1 MRSAFRR
8 IAAALVLLAPVVGAS
23 AQDNYPTHPITMVV
37 GFAPGGGTDT
47 VSRIIAKT
55 LAENVGQQVVVDNK
69 AGAGGN
75 IAADYVSKAAPDGY
89 TLLLGNV
96 GSLSVAPHIVAKLS
110 YDPLR
115 DLAPVTMAVVFA
127 NVIVVHPSVPAN
139 TLAEFVQLAKDKPGQ
154 LTYGSSGIGGAG
166 HLAGELLKMMAHID
180 IVHVPYKGGGPAMQG
195 ILGGQISAYFATPV
209 AAGPHIRAGKA
220 RALATTSATRSKL
233 MADVPTVAESGYPGY
248 EATNWYAYVVPAK
261 TAPEIVARLNREL
274 NKVLTKPEVIE
285 LLHKQ
290 GVEPQPGTP
299 EELGKFIRSEYQ
311 TWGKVVK
318 EAKIQAN

>member
-1 MRSAFRR
+1 MMRFAL
-8 IAAALVLLAPVVGAS
+8 AALAFFVVQGSFAQSYPAKPV
-23 AQDNYPTHPITMVV
+23 TMVV

-55 LAENVGQQVVVDNK
+55 LGENLGQQVIVDNK

-75 IAADYVSKAAPDGY
+75 IAADHVARAAPDGY

-96 GSLSVAPHIVAKLS
+96 GSLAVAPHLVARLS
-110 YDPLR
+110 FDPLR

-127 NVIVVHPSVPAN
+127 NVIVVHPSIPAN
-139 TLAEFVQLAKDKPGQ
+139 TLAEFVTLAKAKPDQ

-166 HLAGELLKMMAHID
+166 HLAGELLKMMANID

-195 ILGGQISAYFATPV
+195 LLGGQISAYFATPV

-220 RALATTSATRSKL
+220 RALATTGATRSKL
-233 MADVPTVAESGYPGY
+233 MPDMPTVAESGYPGY

-261 TAPEIVARLNREL
+261 TPPAIIERLSREL
-274 NKVLTKPEVIE
+274 GKVLATPEVVD

-299 EELGKFIRSEYQ
+299 QELGRFIQREYQ